1 MVSKSVAICRD
12 YLSCRTHLNRLT
24 EHRTVTRS
32 TLLLLSSGILSEGNV
47 GAGAIASPVQVLN

>member
-1 MVSKSVAICRD
+1 MVSKSVAICKD

-32 TLLLLSSGILSEGNV
+32 VPSVSGFQHFDWVENEDS
-47 GAGAIASPVQVLN
+47 